1 MSDEP
6 AVVDA
11 VAAGTAK
18 LFQASTLTAAWGLV
32 VPVTV
37 TVLELTLALFAG
49 DVMVPVSFGAATIT
63 ATSSSRRS
71 TEYVQTNIS
80 NVLRYSPARTC

>member
-1 MSDEP
+1 MPDEP

-49 DVMVPVSFGAATIT
+49 DVMVPVSFG
-63 ATSSSRRS
+63 RRDDHGHLQLAPQHRVRADQYQQRP
-71 TEYVQTNIS
+71 T
-80 NVLRYSPARTC
+80 LLPGRTC